1 MHKRL
6 FSSSNL
12 NTFSVNTLKK
22 YLRFSVIL
30 LTFFILYPTEV
41 RPAPLNPYGI
51 TQEHPLREPEWYRA
65 MKAVKSV
72 PENIWERL
80 KVAENWVWDEYPD
93 EVLIQ
98 AGERIKWPR
107 YLSAALN
114 TPAWLDLGVSNR
126 LRWEGF
132 DFPFQADQE
141 GSTWDWGQRTRFRA
155 TTRWK
160 QFRAEFE
167 LQGASSGEDAETD
180 VLGSETFNAA
190 NVQQLFVSMT
200 LPNVLDTG
208 LRTDL
213 HIGRINLDIG
223 SRRLVARARFSNT
236 SQAFDGF
243 HWRLAKPNQWFFRA
257 FFSEIVFQDDT
268 TDRLAM
274 FTNEENLFWGAS
286 FKTQQFSWARLQLYY
301 FGVDAD
307 GKGDRDPRTHSTL
320 GVRFHQQ
327 PDVGAYDYEA
337 ESVLQFGKFDSQ
349 DHLAHFHHISLG
361 YTFAFP
367 WSPRLLAMYDY
378 ASGTVN
384 PKGNKSHTF
393 DSLFGARRF
402 EFSATSLF
410 GPFFRSNIS
419 SPGIRL
425 ITQPHP
431 TLDLNLK
438 YRAWYL
444 AQSRDEW
451 VGSGMQDP
459 TGAAGNFLGQDV
471 EVRVRWHPTPNIT
484 FDAGYEHFFK
494 GSYIKN
500 QTSVPGNPPSNDTN
514 YFYIQSE
521 LMF

>member
-1 MHKRL
+1 M
-6 FSSSNL
+6 
-12 NTFSVNTLKK
+12 
-22 YLRFSVIL
+22 
-30 LTFFILYPTEV
+30 
-41 RPAPLNPYGI
+41 
-51 TQEHPLREPEWYRA
+51 
-65 MKAVKSV
+65 
-72 PENIWERL
+72 WERL
-80 KVAENWVWDEYPD
+80 KVADQWIWDEYPD

-98 AGERIKWPR
+98 EGERIKWPR

-114 TPAWLDLGVSNR
+114 TPAWLDLAVSNR
-126 LRWEGF
+126 FRWEGF
-132 DFPFQADQE
+132 DYPFQADQE

-167 LQGASSGEDAETD
+167 LQGASSGEDADTD
-180 VLGSETFNAA
+180 VVGTDTFNAA

-200 LPNVLDTG
+200 LPDVLNSG

-213 HIGRINLDIG
+213 HFGRINLDIG
-223 SRRLVARARFSNT
+223 SRRLVARSRFSNT
-236 SQAFDGF
+236 SQAFDGV
-243 HWRLAKPNQWFFRA
+243 HWRLAKTNQWFFRA
-257 FFSEIVFQDDT
+257 FVSEIAFKDDSS
-268 TDRLAM
+268 DRLAM
-274 FTNEENLFWGAS
+274 FTNEENLFWGVS
-286 FKTQQFSWARLQLYY
+286 LETQQFSWARFHFYY

-307 GKGDRDPRTHSTL
+307 GRDDRPPRTHSTF
-320 GVRFHQQ
+320 GIRVYQR
-327 PDVGAYDYEA
+327 PDAGAYDYDA
-337 ESVLQFGKFDSQ
+337 ESVLQFGKFDRQ

-361 YTFAFP
+361 YTFAYP

-378 ASGTVN
+378 ASGTNN
-384 PKGNKSHTF
+384 PNGSKSHTF

-402 EFSATSLF
+402 EFTATSLF

-419 SPGIRL
+419 SPGLRL
-425 ITQPHP
+425 ITHPHR

-444 AQSRDEW
+444 AQSQDEW

-471 EVRVRWHPTPNIT
+471 EVRVQWHPSPNFTI
-484 FDAGYEHFFK
+484 DAGYEHFFK
-494 GSYIKN
+494 GSYIKD
-500 QTSVPGNPPSNDTN
+500 QTSVPGNPPSDDTN